1 MPTPTHSPVGVAVV
15 GAGLLGTRH
24 ARVHHESPHAAL
36 VAVCDHELA
45 RAQGVAQPRG
55 ARAFADHRALFDA
68 LGPGGD
74 GTLAA
79 VSVATPDD
87 AHRDVVCD
95 ALAAGLDVFVEKP
108 LAMSLRDADAMIEAA
123 ERHGRV
129 LVVNYSQRW
138 LPEHRAVAARVTDG
152 SLGDVTFVESHR
164 WDAAWVPARMI
175 GKWAHRTT
183 PIHFMSSHDIDLVVH
198 WLDDRVRRVTAV
210 VRRGALA
217 RQHGLEGV
225 VDGYVAILEFS
236 RGTVATLHSSWLLP
250 ETFPLAAD
258 AVLEVHGARGAAFLG
273 TSTRELRLY
282 LHDRAERTVYSG
294 PATATE
300 VNGRLEGAFTESLH
314 AFLGAVR
321 SRDVGIATSA
331 ARTRH
336 VVEIQEA
343 ILTAAASGVA
353 VELPPEGR

>member
-1 MPTPTHSPVGVAVV
+1 MPTPTHSPIGVAVV

-24 ARVHHESPHAAL
+24 ARVHHESPHATL

-45 RAQGVAQPRG
+45 RAQGVAEPRG
-55 ARAFADHRALFDA
+55 ARAFADHRALFEA

-123 ERHGRV
+123 ERHGRL

-175 GKWAHRTT
+175 AKWAHRTT

-210 VRRGALA
+210 VRRERDAVADDPA
-217 RQHGLEGV
+217 RRLPGRRRLQPLQRTMLDHRSRTRPL
-225 VDGYVAILEFS
+225 VACASARDTAARWRLREKHPAHDAIHRGT
-236 RGTVATLHSSWLLP
+236 RGTVATLPHRSCAWP
-250 ETFPLAAD
+250 AA
-258 AVLEVHGARGAAFLG
+258 
-273 TSTRELRLY
+273 
-282 LHDRAERTVYSG
+282 
-294 PATATE
+294 P
-300 VNGRLEGAFTESLH
+300 
-314 AFLGAVR
+314 
-321 SRDVGIATSA
+321 
-331 ARTRH
+331 
-336 VVEIQEA
+336 
-343 ILTAAASGVA
+343 
-353 VELPPEGR
+353 